1 MSNNDY
7 LFFTKM
13 SLPSPDI
20 VETEAEELASRASGS
35 SSSSFVPIDEKED
48 AIQVINEDKQ
58 FNSDLLSYVTKT
70 LLNVD
75 QDYHI
80 ISVFGSQSTGKSTL
94 LNRLFNTNFDVMD
107 ETQRRLQTTRGI
119 WMAHSPL
126 VNHTINENEKKEGIR
141 NKNIF
146 VMDVE
151 GTDGRERGEDQDFER
166 KAALFALATTEIL
179 IINIW
184 ETQVGL
190 YQGANMGLLKT
201 VFEVNLKLFGK
212 LKSSTAN
219 ASAVSKK
226 ISDHKVLLLFVI
238 RDHLGVTPKEAL
250 ADTITDDLKK
260 MWDSLTKPTDL
271 SHFKFSDFFDVDFHT
286 IGHKVLQPEKF
297 EDDVKL
303 LGDRLIN
310 PNDTLFN
317 SNYHH
322 GVPVDGWALYAENC
336 WDQIDNNKDL
346 DLPTQQILVAQFK
359 CEEFAKKSFDSFVGK
374 FIEYEPSGLINDDYD
389 EIGRCLI
396 DLKNDALEEF
406 DSSASLY
413 NESIYKQRRLELSTQ
428 INSKVRG
435 LFDSHADKLTASSAD
450 AFKKQ
455 LIALKGRNFYK
466 DATKIR
472 DNHRLQFVQNL
483 QLLSIGGELSTD
495 ASFAK
500 FDEKLD
506 AIFAAQQKAELR
518 GVILKGLK
526 KLATGLTKEIQ
537 SQVNSPTSTSWDNI
551 LAKFKSLTGDITKKH
566 ETEAGV
572 YDFGLG
578 TNADENAKAM
588 DEFKFKSWVTFDEVI
603 NKLLTKDSILALL
616 KERFEDKFRY
626 DANGVPRLYENTAE
640 LEVSFQDS
648 KVYAL
653 KLIQILGFAKLS
665 DDSEIVPDYDIYD
678 LKVRNTYFGINA
690 IDEVSD
696 DEDEEDEDK
705 KRCFAE
711 VISEKDKAGVL
722 SKFKKEIDARF
733 IETKKSII
741 QHVTQIPYYIYLII
755 LVLGWNE
762 FMAILRNPLL
772 TTLILVFGGGL
783 YVLYRLGQLNQV
795 IYLAQHFTNEALS
808 LAKERLREVLVED
821 YEAHGRNLER
831 VGGKNGGVDSEEVV
845 ESIEM
850 QDL

>member
-1 MSNNDY
+1 
-7 LFFTKM
+7 M
-13 SLPSPDI
+13 SLPSPDLA
-20 VETEAEELASRASGS
+20 ETEAEELVSRVSGS
-35 SSSSFVPIDEKED
+35 SSSSFVPIDDKED

-58 FNSDLLSYVTKT
+58 FNGDLLSYVTAT

-75 QDYHI
+75 KDYHI

-126 VNHTINENEKKEGIR
+126 VNHTFNSKEKKEGIR

-212 LKSSTAN
+212 AKSDTTSSST
-219 ASAVSKK
+219 SPVTKK

-250 ADTITDDLKK
+250 AETITDDLLK
-260 MWDSLTKPTDL
+260 MWDSLTKPSEL
-271 SHFKFSDFFDVDFHT
+271 SHFKFNDFFDIDFHT
-286 IGHKVLQPEKF
+286 IGHKMLQPEKF
-297 EDDVKL
+297 EQDVKL
-303 LGDRLIN
+303 LGDRLVN
-310 PNDTLFN
+310 PSDTLFN
-317 SNYHH
+317 PNYHH

-359 CEEFAKKSFDSFVGK
+359 CEEFSKKSLDSFITK
-374 FIEYEPSGLINDDYD
+374 YTEYEPIGLVADDYE

-396 DLKNDALEEF
+396 DLKNDTLEEY
-406 DSSASLY
+406 DNLASLY
-413 NESIYKQRRLELSTQ
+413 NESIYEQKRTELSTQ
-428 INSKVRG
+428 INAKVAN
-435 LFDSHADKLTASSAD
+435 LFNSHADKLRANSSE
-450 AFKKQ
+450 AFKKE
-455 LIALKGRNFYK
+455 LIALKGRNFNK
-466 DATKIR
+466 EGLKIR
-472 DNHRLQFVQNL
+472 DDHRLKYL
-483 QLLSIGGELSTD
+483 QKLSLLSIGGEISTD
-495 ASFAK
+495 SNFAK
-500 FDEKLD
+500 LDETLSS
-506 AIFAAQQKAELR
+506 IFITQQKAELR

-526 KLATGLTKEIQ
+526 KLSTGLTKEIQ
-537 SQVNSPTSTSWDNI
+537 AQVGSPASTSWDDI
-551 LAKFKSLTGDITKKH
+551 LAKFKCLTNEIISKY
-566 ETEAGV
+566 ETDDAKGV

-578 TNADENAKAM
+578 TTGEENAKAI
-588 DEFKFKSWVTFDEVI
+588 DEFKFKSWITFDEVSH
-603 NKLLTKDSILALL
+603 KLLTKDSILALL

-640 LEVSFQDS
+640 LEVNFQDS
-648 KVYAL
+648 KVYAM
-653 KLIQILGFAKLS
+653 KVIKIFGFAKLS
-665 DDSEIVPDYDIYD
+665 DETEIVPDYSIYD
-678 LKVRNTYFGINA
+678 IKLRNTYFGINT
-690 IDEVSD
+690 IDDDD
-696 DEDEEDEDK
+696 DEDEDNEDEG
-705 KRCFAE
+705 RRTCFAE
-711 VISEKDKAGVL
+711 VISEKDKAIIL

-741 QHVTQIPYYIYLII
+741 QNVTQIPYYIYLII
-755 LVLGWNE
+755 MVLGWNE

-795 IYLAQHFTNEALS
+795 IYVTKHFSNEALS
-808 LAKERLREVLVED
+808 LAKEQLRRVLIED
-821 YEAHGRNLER
+821 YDVHGRNLDGI
-831 VGGKNGGVDSEEVV
+831 GGQKNSGVDSENVV